1 MEPNQNIQQPEV
13 VDETTQALGNMLG
26 ITDPQAQGT
35 TADNPTP
42 MQPTNEPQTTT
53 TEPTTEPNRENPT
66 RQLRAQY
73 DAQKKQL
80 EERTALLQRIAQ
92 SRGLSSVEDLVAK
105 LQEDEDKAKAN
116 SRNIPIE
123 IQQQLRVQEEK
134 IKELEMQNLRSNY
147 QSREA
152 QLRAQFNLSEQ
163 QMYDFARKAEGA
175 GFNVFTPNLDLNV
188 LYKAMNYDSLEQ
200 DLRNQIRQEVLA
212 ELQGNNTNTIRQG
225 TSTTPSTSSDLSVE
239 EFYSKLFK

>member
-1 MEPNQNIQQPEV
+1 MEPNQNLNQPEV
-13 VDETTQALGNMLG
+13 VDETTQTLGNILG
-26 ITDPQAQGT
+26 INEQPVNNGT
-35 TADNPTP
+35 VQDDKPEVIP
-42 MQPTNEPQTTT
+42 EVQDVQPTQA
-53 TEPTTEPNRENPT
+53 PTENPV

-105 LQEDEDKAKAN
+105 LQEDDDKAKAN

-123 IQQQLRVQEEK
+123 IQQQLREQEEK
-134 IKELEMQNLRSNY
+134 IKSLEMQNLKANY

-163 QMYDFARKAEGA
+163 QMYDFARQAESA
-175 GFNVFTPNLDLNV
+175 GFNVFTPNLDLSI
-188 LYKAMNYDSLEQ
+188 LYKAMNYNSLEQ

-212 ELQGNNTNTIRQG
+212 ELQGKNTNTIRQG
-225 TSTTPSTSSDLSVE
+225 TATPPSTSGDMSVE